1 MLSITLMGAA
11 FKLFGKEFAN
21 QLIAT
26 TTNPLVGL
34 VIGILATSIIQSS
47 STTTSIV
54 VGLVGC
60 DALTIANAIP
70 IIMGANIGTSITNTL
85 VSVGHISISDEF
97 ERAFSASIVHD
108 FFNFI
113 TVLILFP
120 IQYYTDILGISAHFL
135 ADTFQHIGGMT
146 AISPIGVITAPA
158 IKLLTSLTSSGI
170 ILLIIS
176 LALLFATLRFLVK
189 VLKSLIMGK
198 AEKFFDKIIFRN
210 ALISLLFG
218 IIITTLVQSS
228 SITTSLVVPL
238 VGAGILTIEQIFPYT
253 LGANIGTTVTA
264 MLASLA
270 TGNIAAITVAFAHLC
285 FNLFGTVI
293 IFPFRFIPIGLAKG
307 LAKLSLKSKIYPILY
322 IVIFFFLFPFLVLT
336 FLR

>member
-1 MLSITLMGAA
+1 MQETNDLLPLLNKKVSRFAQYLKRPRRGKLYNIGKTLLNLLLLCLLLYIFMLSITLMGAA

-70 IIMGANIGTSITNTL
+70 IIMGANVGTSITNTL
-85 VSVGHISISDEF
+85 VSVGHISISSEF

-113 TVLILFP
+113 AVLIFFP
-120 IQYYTDILGISAHFL
+120 VQYYIDLLGISAHFL

-158 IKLLTSLTSSGI
+158 I
-170 ILLIIS
+170 
-176 LALLFATLRFLVK
+176 
-189 VLKSLIMGK
+189 
-198 AEKFFDKIIFRN
+198 
-210 ALISLLFG
+210 
-218 IIITTLVQSS
+218 
-228 SITTSLVVPL
+228 
-238 VGAGILTIEQIFPYT
+238 
-253 LGANIGTTVTA
+253 
-264 MLASLA
+264 
-270 TGNIAAITVAFAHLC
+270 
-285 FNLFGTVI
+285 
-293 IFPFRFIPIGLAKG
+293 
-307 LAKLSLKSKIYPILY
+307 
-322 IVIFFFLFPFLVLT
+322 
-336 FLR
+336 